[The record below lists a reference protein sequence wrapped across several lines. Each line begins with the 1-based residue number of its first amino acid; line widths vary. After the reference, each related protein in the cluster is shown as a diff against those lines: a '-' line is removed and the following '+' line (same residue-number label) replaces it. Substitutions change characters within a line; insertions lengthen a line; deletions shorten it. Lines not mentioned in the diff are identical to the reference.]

1 MWEVLMYEKSDGSV
15 PTQAFLESIQDFKL
29 RAKLLREID
38 LLEEFGQELR
48 KPHTEPISDPRGA
61 MFELRVQQSSDIAR
75 VFFFYIKDKNIILL
89 NGFVKKTRKTPPIEI
104 NKAFQYI
111 ADYLARGETNE
122 K

>member
-48 KPHTEPISDPRGA
+48 KPQRDPSAIRA
-61 MFELRVQQSSDIAR
+61 ERC
-75 VFFFYIKDKNIILL
+75 L
-89 NGFVKKTRKTPPIEI
+89 N
-104 NKAFQYI
+104 
-111 ADYLARGETNE
+111 
-122 K
+122 